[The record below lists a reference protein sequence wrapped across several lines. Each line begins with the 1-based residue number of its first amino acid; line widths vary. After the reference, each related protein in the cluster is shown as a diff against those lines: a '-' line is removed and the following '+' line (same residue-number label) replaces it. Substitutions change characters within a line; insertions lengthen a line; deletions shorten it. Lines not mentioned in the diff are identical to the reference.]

1 MWARKRFDLSWLDIG
16 YGLLQ
21 CLRIGGSVEPYYVNQ
36 SWKDSRHPFT
46 CLSVRTGFDLLLS
59 ALNLPK
65 NSEIIVSALT
75 IEGML
80 KIIEAHGLVAVPVDI
95 ETDTLAPSV
104 EQIESVIT
112 DKTKLIL
119 IAHLFGSRINLD
131 TIAQVAQ
138 KHQLLLIE
146 DCAQQFDGMPEG
158 RQDVAD
164 VSMYSF
170 GPIKTATALGG
181 AVFSVAQK
189 KLADQLTGLESK
201 YPKRPRSFFFRRLLK
216 YSFLKFISYKLTF
229 AMFVGIMK
237 LMGKDYNELLKVSTR
252 GFSGPEF
259 FKLIRRRPSSPL
271 VVLLARKLRRFNGK
285 SITIQREL
293 GEYLKTILHNQSG
306 HQVAG
311 SNAPSNH
318 YWVFPTLVS
327 DPAGVELHL
336 RAAGI
341 DANRGGSMV
350 VVQPPEGHTCSY
362 PDNAEYILANS
373 VFLPVYKPMTKQ
385 TMDTF
390 AATVAAGDVAA
401 DLTSTRADACVHSV
415 PESLAQDT

>member
-21 CLRIGGSVEPYYVNQ
+21 CARIGGSVEPHYVNQ
-36 SWKDSRHPFT
+36 TWKDSRHPFT

-80 KIIEAHGLVAVPVDI
+80 KIIEEHGLVAVPVDI

-104 EQIESVIT
+104 DQIESLIT

-119 IAHLFGSRINLD
+119 IAHLFGSRIKLD
-131 TIAQVAQ
+131 AIAQIAQ

-189 KLADQLTGLESK
+189 ELADQLTNLESK
-201 YPKRPRSFFFRRLLK
+201 YPKRSRSFFFRRLLK
-216 YSFLKFISYKLTF
+216 YSFLKFISYRLTF

-237 LMGKDYNELLKVSTR
+237 LMGRDYNKLLKKSTR
-252 GFSGPEF
+252 GFSGSDF
-259 FKLIRRRPSSPL
+259 FSLIRRRPSSPL
-271 VVLLARKLRRFNGK
+271 VVLLARKLQRFNGK
-285 SITIQREL
+285 SITIQRKL
-293 GEYLKTILHNQSG
+293 GDYLKTTLNDQSG

-311 SNAPSNH
+311 NNAPSNH
-318 YWVFPTLVS
+318 YWVFPTLVN
-327 DPAGVELHL
+327 DPAAVELSL
-336 RAAGI
+336 RAAGV
-341 DANRGGSMV
+341 DADRRGSMV

-362 PDNAEYILANS
+362 PENAEYILKSS

-385 TMDTF
+385 TMDML
-390 AATVAAGDVAA
+390 AAAVDMGDTPA
-401 DLTSTRADACVHSV
+401 DFMSTRADACVHSV